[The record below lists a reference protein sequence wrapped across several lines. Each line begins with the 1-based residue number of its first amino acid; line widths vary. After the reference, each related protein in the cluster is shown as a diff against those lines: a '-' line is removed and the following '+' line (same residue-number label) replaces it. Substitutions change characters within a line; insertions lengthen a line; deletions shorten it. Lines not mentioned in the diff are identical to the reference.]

1 MRHVACDFRLAATRL
16 ARAGSLAVL
25 MAVAVL
31 AAAPVPCA
39 LAQNA
44 DPAVGAE
51 VTGMR
56 LGRHADF
63 LRLVFDLTARPG
75 YDAHATGPRA
85 FVVSLPGVALP
96 PEGHA
101 ALAGD
106 PLAPDLIVRPTGDAG
121 SLRFHVTSRDDAFIR
136 RAFVI
141 APPAGGVAPGASPWR
156 LVFDIV
162 PRPGHHTAAVPSPV
176 VVGLPAPHGIDLP
189 EADDGHPTD
198 VGLAASEPSDRAIR
212 KTVVAG
218 PGPQTPPPVVE
229 VSWAKASR
237 ILRELQARRAPEADT
252 PPPPQ
257 LILPPKYRRDPV
269 PLR

>member
-1 MRHVACDFRLAATRL
+1 MALAIL
-16 ARAGSLAVL
+16 IAV
-25 MAVAVL
+25 
-31 AAAPVPCA
+31 PVPCA
-39 LAQNA
+39 HGQDGAPAA
-44 DPAVGAE
+44 D

-63 LRLVFDLTARPG
+63 LRLVFDLTAKPA

-85 FVVSLPGVALP
+85 FAVSLPGATLP

-106 PLAPDLIVRPTGDAG
+106 PLAPDLIVRPREGKG
-121 SLRFHVTSRDDAFIR
+121 ELGFHLTSRHDAFIR

-141 APPAGGVAPGASPWR
+141 GPPVGGVAPGAAPWR
-156 LVFDIV
+156 LVLDIV
-162 PRPGHHTAAVPSPV
+162 PRPGHRGTGASQGAVV
-176 VVGLPAPHGIDLP
+176 TGLPAPHGIAPPDTADLSP
-189 EADDGHPTD
+189 SKAGGGEEAVP
-198 VGLAASEPSDRAIR
+198 AAADAPAPARH
-212 KTVVAG
+212 
-218 PGPQTPPPVVE
+218 VE

-237 ILRELQARRAPEADT
+237 ILRELQARRAPDADA
-252 PPPPQ
+252 PVAPQ